1 MTRYAPLYQQADTYT
16 ATLDRSF
23 VGAVWPTGG
32 LSGGVVTTVAATM
45 TVSVA
50 PGQVAVPMQAGQG
63 SALCWWDAAEVVTI
77 TAAPPTGSSRI
88 DVIVAQVRDNQLDA
102 GSNNDFLFQAVA
114 GTATTGTPVAP
125 ATPVRAYAVAQ
136 VLVPGNVTNLNT
148 ATVTMVAAA
157 LQVTAAYA
165 DVASSAP
172 PPGAPV
178 ITPPEG
184 LLWIDTSTSAGP
196 QAYPSAYMQTLSAPT
211 VASSPYTITHNL
223 GTTTPV
229 VQMWDA
235 VTNQMVMAQVVVQ
248 DTNHIQVSVSQN
260 MPNNVNV
267 IILGSAQAPAPINPA
282 DYANKSYV
290 DARTPNLPAPVTSGT
305 TVQSFT
311 DALNDVWVAKN
322 GVRSG
327 GWRRA
332 RDVLRARVFRTTN
345 ITASTLNS
353 WNWMPYD
360 TTGWDEYGMVSLGV
374 GSPGPFT
381 CPLAGA
387 WQLNAAA
394 NASAITGR
402 ILAGLA
408 KNGAIVARG
417 VDVNASVYGVVAMD
431 IMQLVAG
438 DTAGFAAYISA
449 STTFVGDAAA
459 TFTYM
464 TVEYH
469 GPPIGS

>member
-16 ATLDRSF
+16 ATLDRSLI
-23 VGAVWPTGG
+23 GAVWPTGG
-32 LSGGVVTTVAATM
+32 LQGGVVTTVTGTM
-45 TVSVA
+45 NVNIAS
-50 PGQVAVPMQAGQG
+50 GQVAVPMQAGQG
-63 SALCWWDAAEVVTI
+63 SALCWWDATEVVTL
-77 TAAPPTGSSRI
+77 TAAPPTGQSRI

-114 GTATTGTPVAP
+114 GTATTGTPAVP
-125 ATPVRAYAVAQ
+125 ATPVRAYAIAQ

-148 ATVTMVAAA
+148 ATVTAVANPLAPWP
-157 LQVTAAYA
+157 AYVE
-165 DVASSAP
+165 VASTP
-172 PPGAPV
+172 PPPSAPV

-184 LLWIDTSTSAGP
+184 LLWVDTSTSAGP

-211 VASSPYTITHNL
+211 VASSPYTIAHNL

-248 DTNHIQVSVSQN
+248 DTNHIQVSVAQN

-290 DARTPNLPAPVTSGT
+290 DARTTNLPAPVTSGT

-311 DALNDVWVAKN
+311 DVLNDVWVAKN
-322 GVRSG
+322 GVRG
-327 GWRRA
+327 GNWRRA
-332 RDVLRARVFRTTN
+332 RDVLRARVFRTAN
-345 ITASTLNS
+345 VTASTVNS
-353 WNWMPYD
+353 WNWIPYD

-394 NASAITGR
+394 NANANPGR
-402 ILAGLA
+402 ILAGVA
-408 KNGAIVARG
+408 KNGGIVARG
-417 VDVNASVYGVVAMD
+417 VDINASVYGVMAMD
-431 IMQLVAG
+431 IMQMVAG
-438 DTAGFAAYISA
+438 DTAGFATFVSA
-449 STTFVGDAAA
+449 STTFVGDASG